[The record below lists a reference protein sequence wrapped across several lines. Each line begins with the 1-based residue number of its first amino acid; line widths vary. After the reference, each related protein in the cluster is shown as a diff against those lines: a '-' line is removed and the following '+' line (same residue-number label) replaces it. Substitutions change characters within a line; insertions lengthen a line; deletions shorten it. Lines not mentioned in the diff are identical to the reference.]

1 MLELYALLIFM
12 LLGALI
18 AVENHDLLSS
28 VIAVGTVGFGLCI
41 VFLYLGAPDLA
52 LTQLVVEILALVILI
67 RSTVA
72 LTVPET
78 YKGREFLAYL
88 MTGIFILTLL
98 FFSSRALSSL
108 PSFGAPLMKVSKE
121 YIALGTSRTGAPNL
135 VAAIMFDYRAL
146 DSLGAAAVLLV
157 SILGVITILRLKG
170 RK

>member
-1 MLELYALLIFM
+1 
-12 LLGALI
+12 
-18 AVENHDLLSS
+18 
-28 VIAVGTVGFGLCI
+28 
-41 VFLYLGAPDLA
+41 
-52 LTQLVVEILALVILI
+52 
-67 RSTVA
+67 
-72 LTVPET
+72 
-78 YKGREFLAYL
+78 L